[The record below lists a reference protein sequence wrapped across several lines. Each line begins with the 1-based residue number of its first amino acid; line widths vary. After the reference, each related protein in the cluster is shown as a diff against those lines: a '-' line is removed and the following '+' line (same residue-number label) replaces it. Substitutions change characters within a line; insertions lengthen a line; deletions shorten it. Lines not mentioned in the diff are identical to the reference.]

1 MTILDSS
8 GHQTHSSIRSVDA
21 LVGPQI
27 GVAHAHQVTKFMNG
41 ELPARDDTPYVAF
54 GALPPICDLGDGPI
68 AVVPTFTDVRGVHQL
83 ICLLCWSRDRI
94 DLVPGRQER
103 RGL

>member
-1 MTILDSS
+1 MSD
-8 GHQTHSSIRSVDA
+8 
-21 LVGPQI
+21 
-27 GVAHAHQVTKFMNG
+27 
-41 ELPARDDTPYVAF
+41 ELAARDNSSDMTL